1 MKFLWS
7 LVLGIWGFSSHT
19 PRLMKKNSL
28 RPYSSILVDGLDRA
42 HANKKI
48 GDAELQAIESHLAAM
63 N

>member
-42 HANKKI
+42 HAKKI
-48 GDAELQAIESHLAAM
+48 GDAELQAIESQLVAM